1 MTAKR
6 KSNQEP
12 DSQESTPPTIME
24 PDSDSRSLY
33 SLAENAL
40 RGMILDGKISA
51 GDLIKVLG
59 LDNPAAE
66 QASMMADFVVQL
78 KDE

>member
-6 KSNQEP
+6 KSIQEP
-12 DSQESTPPTIME
+12 DSQENTPPTIIE
-24 PDSDSRSLY
+24 PDSDSRSLNE
-33 SLAENAL
+33 LAESAL

>member
-6 KSNQEP
+6 KSVQEP
-12 DSQESTPPTIME
+12 DSQESTPPTIIK

-59 LDNPAAE
+59 LDDPAAT